1 MSAYSEEKIKAVE
14 LEVTEMLVDE
24 LELGDRDRQLIEL
37 AMAAVTARLRQSD
50 IELLTVVMDQ
60 YGGDFGIGDIYAQL
74 YSF

>member
-24 LELGDRDRQLIEL
+24 LELGDRDRQLVEL
-37 AMAAVTARLRQSD
+37 AMAAVTARLRRPD